1 MRVVEIL
8 GWLLWV
14 SILLALLSVI
24 GLRYVLRYESLKE
37 VTKED
42 RAKGLRISSI
52 LLVAS
57 GLTVILW
64 AIAFTVYKIVVTLG
78 IAG

>member
-1 MRVVEIL
+1 MLNWV
-8 GWLLWV
+8 LWV
-14 SILLALLSVI
+14 SVLLALLSGI
-24 GLRYVLRYESLKE
+24 SLMYVLRYKSLRE
-37 VTKED
+37 LTKED
-42 RAKGLRISSI
+42 RAKGLRVSSI
-52 LLVAS
+52 LLVTS